1 MKVGLLVALFLITPI
16 LVILIYQKYRF
27 AKKIGTVILA
37 YAVGVIAALFLTFTD
52 FLTVIETESL
62 INIENLIM
70 KISIPLAIPLMLFNS
85 DFKLW
90 TKSLPKTVAAL
101 LTGLVAVVIAM
112 ISGFFIFKNSGIEDF
127 PGVAAML
134 TGIYTGGTMNFT
146 ALGGAFKVDPNIIT
160 ITLTFQMLVIFPF
173 VLFVTGGGYRFF
185 RWILPFKDPAA
196 SLDDQSAVKMETVA
210 FERYDRML
218 HKWVFPRLMLAFGIA
233 VLIVGIGVGL
243 AILLTGRMNELVVIL
258 SITTL
263 AIVASF
269 SKRIRNLPKT
279 FELGMFFILLFCVS
293 AAAQFDISKIDTS
306 VLSLLYFIVTITLI
320 SITIHLI
327 LCRIFKVTGDLFTVA
342 IMGLFCSPPFIPPAV
357 SAMGNKKVLISGV
370 AIGLVGYAIGTY
382 LGVAL
387 YYLFQI
393 LY

>member
-1 MKVGLLVALFLITPI
+1 MKVGLLVTLFLITPI

-37 YAVGVIAALFLTFTD
+37 YAVGVITALFLTFTD
-52 FLTVIETESL
+52 FLTDAQSISL

-101 LTGLVAVVIAM
+101 LTGIVAIVIAM
-112 ISGFFIFKNSGIEDF
+112 ISGFFIFRDSGITDF

-146 ALGGAFKVDPNIIT
+146 ALGSGLKVDPNIIT
-160 ITLTFQMLVIFPF
+160 ITLTFQMIVIFPF

-196 SLDDQSAVKMETVA
+196 SLDDQSGVKMETVA

-218 HKWVFPRLMLAFGIA
+218 HKWVFPRMMLAFGIA

-243 AILLTGRMNELVVIL
+243 AILFTGRMNELVVVL
-258 SITTL
+258 TITTL

-306 VLSLLYFIVTITLI
+306 VMSLLYFIITITLI

-393 LY
+393 L

>member
-1 MKVGLLVALFLITPI
+1 MKVGLFVLLFLITPI
-16 LVILIYQKYRF
+16 LVVLIYQRNRF
-27 AKKIGTVILA
+27 AKKIGTVIMA
-37 YAVGVIAALFLTFTD
+37 YAVGVISALFLTFSD
-52 FLTVIETESL
+52 FLSIEQTQSL
-62 INIENLIM
+62 MNIENLMM
-70 KISIPLAIPLMLFNS
+70 KVSIPLAIPLMLFNS

-101 LTGLVAVVIAM
+101 LTGIVAVLVAM
-112 ISGFFIFKNSGIEDF
+112 ICGFFIFKDSGIEDF

-146 ALGGAFKVDPNIIT
+146 ALGGALKVDPNIIT

-196 SLDDQSAVKMETVA
+196 SLDNQSAVKMESVA

-218 HKWVFPRLMLAFGIA
+218 HKWVFPRMMLAFGIA
-233 VLIVGIGVGL
+233 LVILAIGAGV
-243 AILLTGRMNELVVIL
+243 AILLTGKLNELVVIL
-258 SITTL
+258 TITTL
-263 AIVASF
+263 AIAASF

-279 FELGMFFILLFCVS
+279 FELGMIFILLFCVS

-306 VLSLLYFIVTITLI
+306 VLNLLYFIITITLI
-320 SITIHLI
+320 SITTHLI

-387 YYLFQI
+387 FYLFQY
-393 LY
+393 LM

>member
-1 MKVGLLVALFLITPI
+1 MKVGLLVFLFLITPI

-37 YAVGVIAALFLTFTD
+37 YAVGVITALFLTFTD
-52 FLTVIETESL
+52 FLTDNQTVSL

-101 LTGLVAVVIAM
+101 FTGLVAVVIAM
-112 ISGFFIFKNSGIEDF
+112 ISGFYIFRNSGIEDF

-146 ALGGAFKVDPNIIT
+146 ALGGALKVDPNIIT

-233 VLIVGIGVGL
+233 ILIVGIGVGL
-243 AILLTGRMNELVVIL
+243 AILTTGRMNELVIIL
-258 SITTL
+258 TITTL
-263 AIVASF
+263 AIAASF

-306 VLSLLYFIVTITLI
+306 VMSLLYFIITITVI
-320 SITIHLI
+320 SITVHLI

-382 LGVAL
+382 LGVIL

-393 LY
+393 L

>member
-1 MKVGLLVALFLITPI
+1 MKVGLLVSLFLITPI

-37 YAVGVIAALFLTFTD
+37 YAVGVITALFLTFTD
-52 FLTVIETESL
+52 FLTDAQTVSL
-62 INIENLIM
+62 IGIENLIM

-101 LTGLVAVVIAM
+101 LTGIVAVVVAM
-112 ISGFFIFKNSGIEDF
+112 IAGFFIFRNSGIQDF

-146 ALGGAFKVDPNIIT
+146 ALGSALNVDPNIIT
-160 ITLTFQMLVIFPF
+160 ITLTFQMIVIFPF

-196 SLDDQSAVKMETVA
+196 SVDNDSAVKMETVA
-210 FERYDRML
+210 FERYDRMF

-233 VLIVGIGVGL
+233 VLIVGFGVGL
-243 AILLTGRMNELVVIL
+243 AILLTGRMNELVVVL
-258 SITTL
+258 TITTL
-263 AIVASF
+263 AIAVSF

-293 AAAQFDISKIDTS
+293 AAAQFDVSKIDTS
-306 VLSLLYFIVTITLI
+306 VMNLLYFIITITLI
-320 SITIHLI
+320 SITIHLL

-370 AIGLVGYAIGTY
+370 AIGLVGYAVGTY

-393 LY
+393 L

>member
-1 MKVGLLVALFLITPI
+1 MKVGLLVFLFLITPI

-37 YAVGVIAALFLTFTD
+37 YAVGVITALFLTFTD
-52 FLTVIETESL
+52 FLTVNQAESL

-112 ISGFFIFKNSGIEDF
+112 ISGFYIFRNSGIEDF

-146 ALGGAFKVDPNIIT
+146 ALGGALKVDPNIIT

-196 SLDDQSAVKMETVA
+196 SLDNQSAVKMETVA

-233 VLIVGIGVGL
+233 ILIVGIGVGL
-243 AILLTGRMNELVVIL
+243 AILTTGRMNELVIIL
-258 SITTL
+258 TITTL
-263 AIVASF
+263 AIAASF

-306 VLSLLYFIVTITLI
+306 VMNLLYFIITITLI
-320 SITIHLI
+320 SITIHLL

-370 AIGLVGYAIGTY
+370 AIGLVGYAVGTY

-387 YYLFQI
+387 YYLFQV
-393 LY
+393 L

>member
-1 MKVGLLVALFLITPI
+1 MKVGLLVFLFLITPI

-37 YAVGVIAALFLTFTD
+37 YAVGVITALFLTFTD

-112 ISGFFIFKNSGIEDF
+112 ISGFFIFRDTGIDDF

-293 AAAQFDISKIDTS
+293 AAAQFDISKIDTT
-306 VLSLLYFIVTITLI
+306 VLNLLYFIITITVI
-320 SITIHLI
+320 SITIHLF

-342 IMGLFCSPPFIPPAV
+342 ILGLFCSPPFIPPAV

-393 LY
+393 L

>member
-1 MKVGLLVALFLITPI
+1 MKVGLLVFLFLITPI

-37 YAVGVIAALFLTFTD
+37 YAVGVITALFLTFTD

-112 ISGFFIFKNSGIEDF
+112 ISGFFIFRDTGIDDF

-233 VLIVGIGVGL
+233 ILIVGIGVGL

-293 AAAQFDISKIDTS
+293 AAAQFDISKIDTT
-306 VLSLLYFIVTITLI
+306 VLNLLYFIMTITVI
-320 SITIHLI
+320 SITIHLF

-393 LY
+393 L

>member
-1 MKVGLLVALFLITPI
+1 MKVGLLVFLFLITPI

-37 YAVGVIAALFLTFTD
+37 YAVGVITALFLTFTD
-52 FLTVIETESL
+52 FLTVNQAESL

-90 TKSLPKTVAAL
+90 TKSLPKTIAAL
-101 LTGLVAVVIAM
+101 LTGIVAVVVAM
-112 ISGFFIFKNSGIEDF
+112 IAGFFIFRNSGIEDF

-146 ALGGAFKVDPNIIT
+146 ALGSALKVDPNVIT
-160 ITLTFQMLVIFPF
+160 ITLTFQMIVIFPF

-196 SLDDQSAVKMETVA
+196 SLDNQSAVKMETVA

-233 VLIVGIGVGL
+233 ILIVGIGVGL
-243 AILLTGRMNELVVIL
+243 AILTTGRMNELVIIL
-258 SITTL
+258 TITTL
-263 AIVASF
+263 AIAASF

-306 VLSLLYFIVTITLI
+306 VMNLLYFIITITLI
-320 SITIHLI
+320 SITIHLL

-342 IMGLFCSPPFIPPAV
+342 IMGLFCSPPFIPPVV

-370 AIGLVGYAIGTY
+370 AIGLVGYAVGTY

-387 YYLFQI
+387 YYLFQV
-393 LY
+393 L